1 MLYYALDKI
10 FLLYTEGGCA
20 VDVKIRI
27 VGTQAFDGQ
36 SDTVTQTVVGTLAL
50 QGDTAQLCYTEQD
63 DDGANTAVTV
73 TATADGVT
81 VERRGAFSSRLQM
94 RPRVRCQSD
103 YGTPYGTFEV
113 TTLTHAF
120 RRRVDEESGEIFLAY
135 TLTLG
140 GQAMENTLHITI
152 ERTHLS

>member
-1 MLYYALDKI
+1 M
-10 FLLYTEGGCA
+10 
-20 VDVKIRI
+20 DVKIRL
-27 VGTQAFDGQ
+27 VGTQVFDGQ
-36 SDTVTQTVVGTLAL
+36 TDTVTQDVLGTLTL
-50 QGDTAQLCYTEQD
+50 QGDVARLCYTEQD
-63 DDGANTAVTV
+63 NDGVATDVTV
-73 TATADGVT
+73 AATADGVT

-94 RPRVRCQSD
+94 HPGVRCKSD

-120 RRRVDEESGEIFLAY
+120 RRRVDEQGGEMFLAY

-152 ERTHLS
+152 ERTNFS

>member
-1 MLYYALDKI
+1 M
-10 FLLYTEGGCA
+10 
-20 VDVKIRI
+20 DVKIRI
-27 VGTQAFDGQ
+27 VGTQVFDGQ
-36 SDTVTQTVVGTLAL
+36 TDTVTQDIVGTLAL
-50 QGDTAQLCYTEQD
+50 QGDTARLCYTEQD
-63 DDGANTAVTV
+63 NDGANATVTV

-81 VERRGAFSSRLQM
+81 VDRRGAFSSRLQM
-94 RPRVRCQSD
+94 RPGARCQSD

-113 TTLTHAF
+113 TTLTHTF
-120 RRRVDEESGEIFLAY
+120 RRRVDEQGGEMFLAY